1 MSGRNIGCCHDSLSV
16 LCSQWGS
23 DYTAREVGLAGG
35 IGNKPLDTSGSPATG
50 DRLRN
55 ISGCFLSQLQ
65 LAVEQVLQYVALS
78 KLQTF

>member
-1 MSGRNIGCCHDSLSV
+1 
-16 LCSQWGS
+16 
-23 DYTAREVGLAGG
+23 VGLAGG